1 MLVTFFTGSHNIA
14 FYNGPKMGSV
24 PLIYTLFFPSSKVL
38 ILHIIAIISGT
49 IE

>member
-24 PLIYTLFFPSSKVL
+24 PLIYTLFTSSKVL
-38 ILHIIAIISGT
+38 ILHILAIISGT